1 MGQSNGLTVDITS
14 HSSGVTVGLSGEM
27 DLATAGL
34 VADRTKDLFDS
45 GTGAGAELTVDLSG
59 VQFCD
64 SAGIAALVALRK
76 QCEQEGWFLRTVNP
90 QPAVRRI
97 LVDFTGLG
105 EYLNIL

>member
-1 MGQSNGLTVDITS
+1 
-14 HSSGVTVGLSGEM
+14 M

-34 VADRTKDLFDS
+34 VADRTRELFTLEAD
-45 GTGAGAELTVDLSG
+45 AGAELTVDLSG
-59 VQFCD
+59 VRFCD

-76 QCEQEGWFLRTVNP
+76 QCEERGWFMRTVHP